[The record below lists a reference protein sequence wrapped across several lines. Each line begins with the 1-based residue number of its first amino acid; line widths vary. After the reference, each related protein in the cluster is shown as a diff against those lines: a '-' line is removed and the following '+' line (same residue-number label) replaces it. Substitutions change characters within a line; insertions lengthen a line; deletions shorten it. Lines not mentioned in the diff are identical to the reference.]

1 MIEDRS
7 RDYMNARRV
16 AKVWNSIRPL
26 TIMFVVSMLF
36 TQELSLSGITLNIFN
51 H

>member
-16 AKVWNSIRPL
+16 AKVWNSIRLL
-26 TIMFVVSMLF
+26 TIMFVMSMLF
-36 TQELSLSGITLNIFN
+36 TIGLFPSGITQYV
-51 H
+51 